1 MVVALLVA
9 VGWTDPVQA
18 QTSGTKWEDAIGGR
32 YLLEANNKVKVRGA
46 ASTNAVVAIRNQATA
61 QGSLL
66 ANILALENKDGV
78 VYFKVDSAGATTSR
92 GLETMDS
99 AAIAGVVK
107 IGGATSN
114 GTSTLYLKGLSARL
128 YIARFYSS
136 SGTEKASIDT
146 VGKATVVGLVTT
158 GAITATSQTIAS
170 GAVTSTGL
178 SSFQR
183 SDFGIGQN
191 SALNVLTINAFDGT
205 DVATID
211 SVGKATVVGLVTT
224 GAITATSQTIAS
236 GAITSTGLSS
246 FQRADFGVGQN
257 AALSVLTVNSF
268 DGTDKFVVDS
278 TGATTISGLTTLS
291 GLLEVTSSI
300 ARIDSFLTDGV
311 TDTLSWTGATVGDV
325 FTVTPYLPAHSS
337 VADTGSSPYA
347 FEVVSAGIVV
357 VHRTKLTAGST
368 LKSAAIYAIRRDGL

>member
-1 MVVALLVA
+1 MRTSSPVNWFIHSPNRKGNDMRRFIVAVMVVALLVA

-183 SDFGIGQN
+183 
-191 SALNVLTINAFDGT
+191 
-205 DVATID
+205 
-211 SVGKATVVGLVTT
+211 
-224 GAITATSQTIAS
+224 
-236 GAITSTGLSS
+236 
-246 FQRADFGVGQN
+246 ADFGVGQN

-347 FEVVSAGIVV
+347 FEVSAGIVV